1 MKLVQANTKKTYELE
16 KLPVCRLMSQGIKLS
31 EAVVS
36 MMDIDTD
43 NDDERKVNYAIDE
56 DASSSTYNQIFLYKD
71 GAGRTIGS
79 NNCFVNSGLKADMLV
94 RANAAS
100 LDVKG
105 GNQVHY
111 TVGAGVEMD
120 GVSYFPLFFSK
131 VVLAKDSDE
140 SETEAVSVESDDS
153 SDEF

>member
-31 EAVVS
+31 EKVVS
-36 MMDIDTD
+36 MMDIDTS

-56 DASSSTYNQIFLYKD
+56 DESSPTFNSIFLYKD
-71 GAGRTIGS
+71 VAGRTIGA

-100 LDVKG
+100 LNVKG

-111 TVGAGVEMD
+111 TVGEAVVMD
-120 GVSYFPLFFSK
+120 GASYFPLTFSK
-131 VVLAKDSDE
+131 IALAKDSE
-140 SETEAVSVESDDS
+140 EAETETAPVESNNS